1 MNNLVTIELTD
12 EEVNDILDAALY
24 SGISYWASD
33 LEKVKDSK
41 EPKHIEYLSEALTN
55 GWALKLKDTEE
66 DMTYKLT
73 KQKFLSGIGQAVR
86 EGYAKLDDIDA
97 PAADCIVQCA
107 LFGKVMYS

>member
-1 MNNLVTIELTD
+1 MSNLITIELSD
-12 EEVNDILDAALY
+12 EDVDNILDAALY

-41 EPKHIEYLSEALTN
+41 EPRPIEYLSSALTH

-66 DMTYKLT
+66 EMTYKLT
-73 KQKFLSGIGQAVR
+73 KQKFLKGIGQAVR
-86 EGYAKLDDIDA
+86 EGYANLEDIDA